1 MFKLQIKIKKI
12 GFLMNDNELIFA
24 SEESENKI
32 VTEATWSVLIIDDDH
47 EVHAVTKL
55 ALHDFQFDNKKLN
68 LVSAYNA
75 NEAKEILSQ
84 NNDFSFVLL
93 DIVME
98 SNDAGIKVIEHIR
111 NELNNKLIRIIIR
124 TGQPGY
130 APEEEIINLYDIND
144 YKEKTEL
151 TTTKLYTTARTALAQ
166 YKQLSELQKKTDE
179 LYHHLITDSITNL
192 YSREKLYQD
201 LEKLDNVGLLLID
214 IDSFSTINNAYGYS
228 IGDSI
233 LKKVAK
239 VLNENNLDTKQI
251 YRIESDNFVLL
262 YQNKSDDFLLETAL
276 KIKNALV
283 NKEFNI
289 DDLTLLINISIGIA
303 NNPHNN
309 LLQKAEIAVFASRQ
323 KQDNKIEFYSEELN
337 TIKVINNN
345 LLWSKRLTKAINSN
359 NIITYFQPIIECK
372 TQKIVKYE
380 TLVRLVYEDEVY
392 SPFHFLGAARNAGL
406 LTQITKIVFEQAC
419 KKFENNDLDFSVNIT
434 DHDLMNTDF
443 ANMLMSY
450 CEKYNIQT
458 NRISLEILEEE
469 SISKN
474 IQALKNLT
482 KLRELGFLLSIDDF
496 GVEYSNFSQL
506 KYLDID
512 SVKIDG
518 SFIKDIDTNKYSKY
532 VAQSILSYTS
542 KINVKTVAEF
552 VHSKEVFEEIKELGV
567 DYAQGYYFGKPE
579 SELK

>member
-1 MFKLQIKIKKI
+1 
-12 GFLMNDNELIFA
+12 MNTDELIFA
-24 SEESENKI
+24 EETSENNINNENK
-32 VTEATWSVLIIDDDH
+32 WSVLIIDDDH

-55 ALHDFQFDNKKLN
+55 ALHDFEFDNKKLD
-68 LVSAYNA
+68 LVSAYNS
-75 NEAKEILSQ
+75 NEAKEMLSK
-84 NNDFSFVLL
+84 NNNFSFILL

-98 SNDAGIKVIEHIR
+98 SNDAGFKVIEHIR
-111 NELNNKLIRIIIR
+111 NELDNQLIRIIIR

-179 LYHHLITDSITNL
+179 LYHHLITDSITKL
-192 YSREKLYQD
+192 YSREKLYKD
-201 LEKLDNVGLLLID
+201 LDNLDNLALLLID

-228 IGDSI
+228 IGDKI
-233 LKKVAK
+233 LKEVALTLK
-239 VLNENNLDTKQI
+239 ENQLDNTFI

-262 YQNKSDDFLLETAL
+262 YQNKSNDDLLNDAL
-276 KIKNALV
+276 KIKELFK
-283 NKEFNI
+283 NKAFNI
-289 DDLTLLINISIGIA
+289 DGLTLFINISIGIS
-303 NNPHNN
+303 NSPHTN

-323 KQDNKIEFYSEELN
+323 KQDNKIEFYSEDLN

-359 NIITYFQPIIECK
+359 NIITYFQPIVECK
-372 TQKIVKYE
+372 TQQIVKYE
-380 TLVRLVYEDEVY
+380 TLVRLVYEEEVY

-406 LTQITKIVFEQAC
+406 LTQITEIVFEQAC
-419 KKFENNDLDFSVNIT
+419 IKFQNNSYDFSVNIT
-434 DHDLMNTDF
+434 DHDLMNKDF
-443 ANMLMSY
+443 ANILIN
-450 CEKYNIQT
+450 CCKKYNIKT

-474 IQALKNLT
+474 TQALKNLST
-482 KLRELGFLLSIDDF
+482 LRELGFLLSIDDF

-518 SFIKDIDTNKYSKY
+518 SFIKDIDTNIYSKY

-542 KINVKTVAEF
+542 KINVKTIAEF
-552 VHSKEVFEEIKELGV
+552 VHSKEVFEEIKALGI

-579 SELK
+579 SELE

>member
-1 MFKLQIKIKKI
+1 
-12 GFLMNDNELIFA
+12 MNDNELIFA
-24 SEESENKI
+24 SEEPEYEIISD
-32 VTEATWSVLIIDDDH
+32 TTWSVLIIDDDH

-68 LVSAYNA
+68 LVSAYNS

-111 NELNNKLIRIIIR
+111 NELDNKLIRIIIR

-179 LYHHLITDSITNL
+179 LYHHLITDPITNL

-214 IDSFSTINNAYGYS
+214 IDSFSTINNAYGYT

-239 VLNENNLDTKQI
+239 ILNESNLDTKLM

-262 YQNKSDDFLLETAL
+262 YQNKSDDFLLKTAL
-276 KIKNALV
+276 KIKNVLV

-345 LLWSKRLTKAINSN
+345 LLWSKRLTKAINSD
-359 NIITYFQPIIECK
+359 NIITYFQPIVECK

-552 VHSKEVFEEIKELGV
+552 VHSKEVFEEIKELGI

>member
-1 MFKLQIKIKKI
+1 
-12 GFLMNDNELIFA
+12 MNDNELIFA

>member
-1 MFKLQIKIKKI
+1 
-12 GFLMNDNELIFA
+12 
-24 SEESENKI
+24 
-32 VTEATWSVLIIDDDH
+32 
-47 EVHAVTKL
+47 
-55 ALHDFQFDNKKLN
+55 
-68 LVSAYNA
+68 
-75 NEAKEILSQ
+75 
-84 NNDFSFVLL
+84 
-93 DIVME
+93 ME

>member
-1 MFKLQIKIKKI
+1 MI
-12 GFLMNDNELIFA
+12 NDELIFA
-24 SEESENKI
+24 MEEPEEQSNIEDK
-32 VTEATWSVLIIDDDH
+32 WSVLIIDDDH

-55 ALHDFQFDNKKLN
+55 ALHDFEFDNKKLN
-68 LVSAYNA
+68 LVSAYNS

-84 NNDFSFVLL
+84 NKNFSFILL

-98 SNDAGIKVIEHIR
+98 SNDAGFKVIEHIR
-111 NELNNKLIRIIIR
+111 NELDNQLIRIIIR

-166 YKQLSELQKKTDE
+166 FKQLSELQKKKDE
-179 LYHHLITDSITNL
+179 LYENLITDSITKL
-192 YSREKLYQD
+192 YSREKLYKD
-201 LEKLDNVGLLLID
+201 LEKLDDVGLLLID

-228 IGDSI
+228 IGDEI
-233 LKKVAK
+233 LKEVAST
-239 VLNENNLDTKQI
+239 LKQNMFDCKSI

-262 YQNKSDDFLLETAL
+262 YQNKSNDHLLNDAL
-276 KIKNALV
+276 KIKNIFK
-283 NKEFNI
+283 NKSFDI
-289 DDLTLLINISIGIA
+289 DGLTLFINISMGIS
-303 NNPHNN
+303 NTPHNN

-323 KQDNKIEFYSEELN
+323 KQDNKIEFYSEDLN

-359 NIITYFQPIIECK
+359 NIITYFQGIVECK
-372 TQKIVKYE
+372 SEKIVKYE

-406 LTQITKIVFEQAC
+406 LTQITEIVFEQAC
-419 KKFENNDLDFSVNIT
+419 EKFQNNNFDFSVNIT
-434 DHDLMNTDF
+434 DHDLMNKDF
-443 ANMLMSY
+443 SNMLISY
-450 CEKYNIQT
+450 CTKYNIQT
-458 NRISLEILEEE
+458 NRVSLEILEEE

-474 IQALKNLT
+474 VQALKNLS
-482 KLRELGFLLSIDDF
+482 KLKSLGFLLSIDDF

-518 SFIKDIDTNKYSKY
+518 SFIKDIDTNIYSKY

-542 KINVKTVAEF
+542 KINVKTIAEF
-552 VHSKEVFEEIKELGV
+552 VHSKEVFEEIKKLGI
-567 DYAQGYYFGKPE
+567 DYAQGYYFSEPK
-579 SELK
+579 SELD

>member
-1 MFKLQIKIKKI
+1 
-12 GFLMNDNELIFA
+12 MNDNELIFA
-24 SEESENKI
+24 SEEPEYEIISD
-32 VTEATWSVLIIDDDH
+32 TTWSVLIIDDDH

-68 LVSAYNA
+68 LVSAYNS

-111 NELNNKLIRIIIR
+111 NELDNKLIRIIIR

-179 LYHHLITDSITNL
+179 LYHHLITDPITNL

-214 IDSFSTINNAYGYS
+214 IDSFSTINNAYGYT

-239 VLNENNLDTKQI
+239 ILNESNLDTKLM

-276 KIKNALV
+276 KIKNVLV

-345 LLWSKRLTKAINSN
+345 LLWSKRLTKAINSD
-359 NIITYFQPIIECK
+359 NIITYFQPIVECK

-380 TLVRLVYEDEVY
+380 TLVRLVYEDKIY

-419 KKFENNDLDFSVNIT
+419 KKFENNTLDFSVNIT

-450 CEKYNIQT
+450 CKKYNIQT

-552 VHSKEVFEEIKELGV
+552 VHSKEVFEEIKELGI